1 MLLIRRFEEKCGQ
14 FYGMGLI
21 GGFCHLYIG
30 QEAVIM
36 GFEFAKQK
44 GDSMITSYRD
54 HAHIIMSGIDP
65 KFVMAELTGR
75 ASGCSK
81 GKGGSMHMFDIP
93 GKFYGGHGIVGAQVP
108 IGTGLAFAE
117 KYNNTK
123 NICYTFLGDGAVNQG
138 QVYEA
143 FNMASLWKLPVVYVI
158 ENNEYS
164 MGTAVKRST
173 SMVELYK
180 KGESFGIAGIQVN
193 GMDVDAVYNAAVFA
207 SDYARSGAGP
217 IIVEVKTY
225 RFRGHSM
232 SDPAK
237 YRTKEEVE
245 QYKGR
250 DPLAD
255 VRNIIVDNKYA
266 SEEDL
271 KTIEKKGAYMA
282 EITVREA
289 LQLAMKEEM
298 QRDERVFILGEEV
311 AEYQGAYKITQ
322 GLLQEFG
329 PKRVI
334 DSPISEHGFTGL
346 AIGAAFGGLRPI
358 VEFMTFN
365 FAMQA
370 FDQIVNSAAK
380 TNYMSGG
387 QLGCPIVFRGPNG
400 AAARVAAQHSQ
411 NFAAVY
417 SHIPGLKVIAPYSA
431 EDAKGLLISAI
442 RDDNPVI
449 FLENEIMYGR
459 SFEIPDVIEPIP
471 IGKARIVKEG
481 GDVTILA
488 FSLQVG
494 MAIEAANIL
503 AEENIDAEI
512 IDLRTIKPLDI
523 ETILESVRKTN
534 RLISVEEGWFFAG
547 IGATI
552 SSIVIREA
560 FDYLD
565 AAPEVVSGK
574 DVPLPYAENLEKMS
588 LPTVE
593 EIIAAAKRACYR

>member
-1 MLLIRRFEEKCGQ
+1 MKASCLKI
-14 FYGMGLI
+14 
-21 GGFCHLYIG
+21 YIN
-30 QEAVIM
+30 
-36 GFEFAKQK
+36 KN
-44 GDSMITSYRD
+44 
-54 HAHIIMSGIDP
+54 
-65 KFVMAELTGR
+65 
-75 ASGCSK
+75 
-81 GKGGSMHMFDIP
+81 
-93 GKFYGGHGIVGAQVP
+93 GA
-108 IGTGLAFAE
+108 
-117 KYNNTK
+117 
-123 NICYTFLGDGAVNQG
+123 C
-138 QVYEA
+138 
-143 FNMASLWKLPVVYVI
+143 
-158 ENNEYS
+158 
-164 MGTAVKRST
+164 
-173 SMVELYK
+173 
-180 KGESFGIAGIQVN
+180 
-193 GMDVDAVYNAAVFA
+193 
-207 SDYARSGAGP
+207 
-217 IIVEVKTY
+217 
-225 RFRGHSM
+225 
-232 SDPAK
+232 
-237 YRTKEEVE
+237 
-245 QYKGR
+245 
-250 DPLAD
+250 
-255 VRNIIVDNKYA
+255 
-266 SEEDL
+266 
-271 KTIEKKGAYMA
+271 MA

-298 QRDERVFILGEEV
+298 RRDKRVFILGEEV

-334 DSPISEHGFTGL
+334 DTPISEHGFTGL

-417 SHIPGLKVIAPYSA
+417 SHIPGLKLIAPYNS

-481 GDVTILA
+481 VDVTILA

-494 MAIEAANIL
+494 MAIEAAKIL

-523 ETILESVRKTN
+523 EVILESVRKTN
-534 RLISVEEGWFFAG
+534 RLVSVEEGWFFAG

-552 SSIVIREA
+552 SSIVIKKA

-593 EIIAAAKRACYR
+593 DIVAAAKRSCYK